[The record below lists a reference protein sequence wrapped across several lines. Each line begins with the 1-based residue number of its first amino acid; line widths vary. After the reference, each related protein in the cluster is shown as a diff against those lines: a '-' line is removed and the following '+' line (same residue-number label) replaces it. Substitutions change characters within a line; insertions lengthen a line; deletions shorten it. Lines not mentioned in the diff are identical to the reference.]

1 MYTWTWMS
9 HVTVTNESCQTYKW
23 GISPRHHYL
32 RSTGVRTH
40 AHVHIH
46 VDLHTHTNAPSYT
59 QAHTHLHTR
68 IHTYHYDSATHH
80 VLKNMCMH
88 MYVYIHTYTNTN
100 THAFDVY
107 FACIHFEDKNDTGH
121 THGVATTSRLL
132 KIVGLFCKR
141 ALQKRL
147 YSAKETCN
155 LNEPTNPSHTIVAF
169 YIQMCNAHVYK
180 CMCICVRICK
190 CV

>member
-1 MYTWTWMS
+1 MR
-9 HVTVTNESCQTYKW
+9 HIPE
-23 GISPRHHYL
+23 ISQSEVH
-32 RSTGVRTH
+32 RSTHTRTR
-40 AHVHIH
+40 AHTRRPAHTH
-46 VDLHTHTNAPSYT
+46 ECALTHTSTHTLTYTHTHT
-59 QAHTHLHTR
+59 
-68 IHTYHYDSATHH
+68 HTYHYDLAANH